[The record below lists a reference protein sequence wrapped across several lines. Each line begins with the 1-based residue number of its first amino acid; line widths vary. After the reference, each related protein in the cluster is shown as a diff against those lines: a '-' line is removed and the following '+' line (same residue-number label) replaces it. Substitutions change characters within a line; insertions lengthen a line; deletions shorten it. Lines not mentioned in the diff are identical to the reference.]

1 MGCIRVERITEYL
14 CEPLARCLRDED
26 PYVRKTA
33 AVCVAKLY
41 DISAEL
47 VEVRRVV
54 DLEES
59 ARRTGARPSCEL
71 RNTGTTHA
79 SQDRTHP
86 HQRTR
91 LELSRRSPRV
101 LAPRAS
107 APPPPRHAVA
117 RVPTSASPGG
127 ARA

>member
-1 MGCIRVERITEYL
+1 MGYIRVERITEYL

-47 VEVRRVV
+47 VEVRRVF

-71 RNTGTTHA
+71 RNTETTRH
-79 SQDRTHP
+79 RTA
-86 HQRTR
+86 RTLTSER
-91 LELSRRSPRV
+91 AWSCRGGRRAFWRP
-101 LAPRAS
+101 APP
-107 APPPPRHAVA
+107 PPPPRHAVA